1 MENISDV
8 WREEKIGK
16 QIKEIKEYGENGET
30 FKTF

>member
-1 MENISDV
+1 MKNISDV